1 MQVQSSF
8 VRIKRKTI
16 FYLIV
21 AIITLGI
28 VTPALAAYLGPD
40 RVVTEATSNCKV
52 ILYECQYVP
61 AKDDWRYKKADDWS
75 CSNEGKPWQAYSSN
89 PSSQGCFAG
98 TAGDSY
104 WSKEETL
111 QEVTTSYPPATINS
125 SLQNCTSNNGWCN
138 TATKLSLSGI
148 EPVAGYNIL
157 AIEGT
162 LNGQTFACSG
172 ANCSVP
178 LSEGNNS
185 FTFWALSSWG
195 DSSEMGTFT
204 TNVDSQL
211 PSITGTLSG
220 TTGSNGWYLGPASFN
235 GSASDVTSGLAS
247 FTCTLDGTALP
258 SCNSITVNTAGLH
271 TLVLTARDN
280 AGNTR
285 ILNQNTSV
293 DTQNPVLTAGLSG
306 TLGSNNWYTA
316 ATINASASDPIPG
329 SGLSAFEYNQD
340 NSSWVTFPA
349 SGMLTLP
356 EGKHHVDIR
365 AVDNA
370 GRTVSSS
377 KSFWLDSIAPS
388 LTLNPSGTSGA
399 NNWYT
404 SGLSLG
410 AFASDA
416 TSGME
421 LLEYSLNNDVWK
433 AYTAPLSLSD
443 GTHSLSFWVQD
454 SAGLV
459 TQVDRIY
466 RVDTQAPQISGS
478 LSGVP
483 GTNGWYTSNVTLTA
497 SVSDPTPG
505 SGLDAFTYTLNNSTK
520 TPYSSALILTGGKH
534 TVQLNAEDKA
544 GLTSSMEQTIKV
556 DTMVPFLNVQTTLPN
571 WINDSV
577 TLNGTS
583 SDPSMVPGQASSG
596 LSKVEISTDGGQ
608 TWQTTTDNASWSYT
622 WNSTE
627 SSNGIH
633 DVHIRAID
641 NAGLTTEQTLAVGVD
656 NSAPKISLPDSWYQW
671 DTVTLDIWD
680 NHSGLA
686 EARVEIS
693 DPEGRWPARKI
704 RLDLESFPMDFKW
717 DRCFGDGTVA
727 PLGTYDVKVLAFDSM
742 GNLTHKNASI
752 NILLGILPAGPAST
766 PQPYVRV
773 ESAPIPQTNAV
784 PLSSSAL
791 TQPAVVSAFG
801 STPEPAAQETT
812 TSESIPTSRVA
823 PTQTNVLDWLQSIFI
838 PDENATESKNA
849 VGTPD
854 ESSNV
859 PQTAASESNVLWG
872 ATAAAMIGAATAY
885 ALDEKRK
892 RQEEAERKRAE
903 IEARIAEQAA
913 QQKAAEGAH
922 KVAQWLEG
930 QVLLKEKALHELEMG
945 DVTEKERLAAYK
957 QSTQYQSYQARM
969 AEWHKQ
975 QAKLKAIE
983 EADLTESERLA
994 QYTNSAD
1001 YKEREATLLQYHQE
1015 ERVRTAD
1022 SARWAGLA
1030 SQGENA
1036 ANMPRKTWWEKTI
1049 HWVDEHQAEI
1059 ALGFGAAV
1067 GVAAI
1072 ILSGGVATPLV
1083 AAAWIAG
1090 AAAVAGGTVAL
1101 GTIALN
1107 VHYGRDWKENV
1118 VRNLAISAIT
1128 AGAITGVGFL
1138 LSGPTVITMGNGIA
1152 GYCATQPAICNR
1164 VDVVVKT
1171 WDTLEE
1177 VGLVV
1182 QGTVQTL
1189 RGDSISA
1196 AQTHLELQLEYLD
1209 GGVPGN
1215 TLAVEIGEQLAKLD
1229 DDATQLIAAHG
1240 DGIIPLL
1247 LAYGDDAVD
1256 IIGAYGDEG
1265 ISLLLKYGDQG
1276 DEVIELVRKH
1286 GTPAVT
1292 VLNTVDPDTVNKL
1305 LTNLDKDVLDYAII
1319 QGSDAVDALSRWNEE
1334 LLTEHGPELAL
1345 RSKQDAKVLADVQK
1359 LIALGPIDP
1368 KNLTKE
1374 QQELI
1379 NAIAENSTFYTDAE
1393 QAVLGKWSGFSG
1405 GYAGQA
1411 SATGSLHY
1419 YPHQDMWN
1427 LLGELGD
1434 DQQAEIAW
1442 LINKEAVQPM
1452 IDKGLPIEY
1461 TLKDIPNVNTEKD
1474 LIEGIWKGTAT
1485 EIMIMD
1491 RLGLDYVPGRM
1502 KELQTLKDAGYQL
1515 AFDELQNSYIL
1526 IKP

>member
-21 AIITLGI
+21 AILTLGI

-111 QEVTTSYPPATINS
+111 QEVTTSYPPATING

-138 TATKLSLSGI
+138 TAPKLSLSGV

-172 ANCSVP
+172 ANCSVS

-204 TNVDSQL
+204 TKVDSQM

-220 TTGSNGWYLGPASFN
+220 TTGSNGWYLNPISFN
-235 GSASDVTSGLAS
+235 GSASDGTSGLAS
-247 FTCTLDGTALP
+247 FTCTLDGVALP
-258 SCNSITVNTAGLH
+258 SCNSIIVNSSGAH
-271 TLVLTARDN
+271 TLVLTASDN
-280 AGNTR
+280 AGNIRT
-285 ILNQNTSV
+285 LSQNASI
-293 DTQNPVLTAGLSG
+293 DTQNPILTASLGG
-306 TLGSNNWYTA
+306 TLGSNSWYNL
-316 ATINASASDPIPG
+316 ATLNASASDPTPG

-340 NSSWVTFPA
+340 NTGWITFPA
-349 SGMLTLP
+349 SGTLTLP
-356 EGKHHVDIR
+356 DGKHRVDIR

-388 LTLNPSGTSGA
+388 LTLNPSGTLGA

-404 SGLSLG
+404 SGLSLS

-433 AYTAPLSLSD
+433 AYTAPLILND
-443 GTHSLSFWVQD
+443 GTHSLSFWAQD

-466 RVDTQAPQISGS
+466 QVDTRSPQISGI

-483 GTNGWYTSNVTLTA
+483 GANGWYTSNVTLTA
-497 SVSDPTPG
+497 SASDPTPG
-505 SGLDAFTYTLNNSTK
+505 SGVDAFSYTLNSSAE
-520 TPYSSALILTGGKH
+520 TPYTNALTIADGKH
-534 TVQLNAEDKA
+534 TVQLTAEDKA
-544 GLTSSMEQTIKV
+544 GLTYSMEQTIKV
-556 DTMVPFLNVQTTLPN
+556 DTVVPSLSIHTTLPN

-577 TLNGTS
+577 TLSGTT
-583 SDPSMVPGQASSG
+583 SDGGSG

-608 TWQTTTDNASWSYT
+608 TWQATTGNISWSYT
-622 WNSTE
+622 WNSIE
-627 SSNGIH
+627 SSNGLH

-641 NAGLTTEQTLAVGVD
+641 NAGLTTEQTITVGVD
-656 NSAPKISLPDSWYQW
+656 NGAPKISLPDSWYQW

-717 DRCFGDGTVA
+717 DRRFGDGTVA

-742 GNLTHKNASI
+742 GNLTHENASI
-752 NILLGILPAGPAST
+752 NILLGILPAGPVST

-801 STPEPAAQETT
+801 STPEPAAQETI

-823 PTQTNVLDWLQSIFI
+823 PTQTSVLDWLQSIFI
-838 PDENATESKNA
+838 PDENATESKSA

-892 RQEEAERKRAE
+892 REEEAERKRAE

-913 QQKAAEGAH
+913 QKKAAEVARKG
-922 KVAQWLEG
+922 AQWLEG
-930 QVLLKEKALHELEMG
+930 QALLKEKELHDLEMS
-945 DVTEKERLAAYK
+945 DVTEKERLTSYT

-969 AEWHKQ
+969 SDWHEQ
-975 QAKLKAIE
+975 QAKLKALE

-994 QYTNSAD
+994 QYKNSAE
-1001 YKEREATLLQYHQE
+1001 YKEREAALEQYHQE
-1015 ERVRTAD
+1015 QRVLAAD

-1030 SQGENA
+1030 SQGEHA

-1049 HWVDEHQAEI
+1049 DWVDEHQAEI

-1072 ILSGGVATPLV
+1072 IFSGGVATPLV

-1107 VHYGRDWKENV
+1107 MHYGRDWKENV

-1215 TLAVEIGEQLAKLD
+1215 TLAVELGEQLAKLGG
-1229 DDATQLIAAHG
+1229 DATELIAAHG
-1240 DGIIPLL
+1240 DEIIPLL
-1247 LAYGDDAVD
+1247 LRYGDDAVD
-1256 IIGAYGDEG
+1256 IIGAYGNEG
-1265 ISLLLKYGDQG
+1265 ISLLLKYGNQG

-1286 GTPAVT
+1286 GTPAIT
-1292 VLNTVDPDTVNKL
+1292 VLNTVDPDAVNKL

-1379 NAIAENSTFYTDAE
+1379 NAIAANSTHYADSE
-1393 QAVLGKWSGFSG
+1393 QAVLGKWVGFSG

-1411 SATGSLHY
+1411 SNTGSVHY
-1419 YPHQDMWN
+1419 YPHQEMWN
-1427 LLGELGD
+1427 MLGNLGK
-1434 DQQAEIAW
+1434 DQQAEVAW
-1442 LINKEAVQPM
+1442 LINKQAIQPM
-1452 IDKGLPIEY
+1452 IDQGLPIEY
-1461 TLKDIPNVNTEKD
+1461 TLNGIKPDEVNKEID
-1474 LIEGIWKGTAT
+1474 VIAAIWNGAT
-1485 EIMIMD
+1485 DVEIMD
-1491 RLGLDYVPGRM
+1491 ALKLDYMPGRM
-1502 KELQTLKDAGYQL
+1502 KELKVLYEADYQIS
-1515 AFDELQNSYIL
+1515 FDITTDSYIL